1 MTNEHQS
8 DANAIANTNQ
18 LDNGWIQ
25 VKVPLPFSLKYV
37 NAYLVP
43 EQEGSGYTVIDPG
56 LHTPEALAAWEFV
69 LANLGLTF
77 TDIIRIVLTHQHPD
91 HYGLA
96 GLFQQ
101 RSGAPVWISRASQQ
115 YAERMWGPNRVLA
128 DELIEVFRLHGM
140 PNELRQGIKDN
151 LESFVPMVTPYP
163 AVTYMEAGQPF
174 RFGGIDWT
182 TIEGNGHAEGQIL
195 FYDEA
200 SGIIVCGDQ
209 VMPDITPNVSVV
221 PGETEDPLEA
231 FLVSLQQLS
240 KLEVSLALPGHR
252 ESFVDFTGRCE
263 GLIAHHARRLDKMVV
278 LLQEQQGAEATGF
291 AMCELLF
298 GGRITLNMHN
308 LRFAMAETLAHL
320 VRLEKQGRVELL
332 KRNGQYIY
340 HAIL

>member
-1 MTNEHQS
+1 MNNEHHS
-8 DANAIANTNQ
+8 EANALANTNQ

-37 NAYLVP
+37 NAYLIP
-43 EQEGSGYTVIDPG
+43 EQGGSGYNVIDPG
-56 LHTPEALAAWEFV
+56 LHTPEALAAWEAV
-69 LANLGLTF
+69 LEKLGLTF
-77 TDIIRIVLTHQHPD
+77 PDITRIVLTHQHPD

-96 GLFQQ
+96 GVFQQ
-101 RSGAPVWISRASQQ
+101 RSGAPVWISRASQR
-115 YAERMWGPNRVLA
+115 YAERMWGPDRELA
-128 DELIEVFRLHGM
+128 GELIELFRQHGM

-151 LESFVPMVTPYP
+151 LESFVQMVTPYP

-200 SGIIVCGDQ
+200 SGIIICGDQ

-221 PGETEDPLEA
+221 PGELEDPLEA
-231 FLVSLQQLS
+231 FLDSLQQLS
-240 KLEVSLALPGHR
+240 KLKVSLALPGHR
-252 ESFVDFTGRCE
+252 EPFADFAGRCE
-263 GLIAHHARRLDKMVV
+263 GLIAHHARRLDKMVL
-278 LLQEQQGAEATGF
+278 LLQEQPGAEATGF

-298 GGRITLNMHN
+298 GGRISLNMHN

-320 VRLEKQGRVELL
+320 VRLEKQGRVELME
-332 KRNGQYIY
+332 RNGQYFY
-340 HAIL
+340 HAIG